1 MFARNVSLRLKPG
14 KLNEFTRTFDKEV
27 LSILRNQ
34 PGFREEII
42 CALPG
47 EVELI
52 AISLW
57 DSKEHA
63 DAYNASAYPRV
74 LQALN
79 TMLNGAPKVQNLNF
93 ISSTIQ
99 HAGSG
104 SGKAMSAS
112 SATAAG
118 GKQMPSTTENK
129 EIARRFI
136 EECWNNGDK
145 AAMRELIAD
154 KCRYHDPAF
163 PGVDNVEQ
171 HIASCRSAFPD
182 LRFTI
187 EDMIGERNEVVVHW
201 TVRGTHKGT
210 FLGVQ
215 PTNRP
220 CTVSGTS
227 IFRMEGGKLV
237 EHWADWNVMTLMEQ
251 LGVAAA
257 PKAEEKVS
265 THK

>member
-1 MFARNVSLRLKPG
+1 MFARNVSIRLKPG
-14 KLNEFTRTFDKEV
+14 KLNEFTRIFDKEV
-27 LSILRNQ
+27 LSIMRRQ
-34 PGFREEII
+34 AGFREEITF
-42 CALPG
+42 ALPG

-57 DSKEHA
+57 DSKGQA
-63 DAYNASAYPRV
+63 DAYNASAYPKV
-74 LQALN
+74 LQVVHA
-79 TMLNGAPKVQNLNF
+79 MLDGAPKVQNLNV

-99 HAGSG
+99 HAGTG
-104 SGKAMSAS
+104 SGKAVSAS
-112 SATAAG
+112 PATAAG
-118 GKQMPSTTENK
+118 GKEMPSTKENK

-145 AAMRELIAD
+145 AAMRDVIAD
-154 KCRYHDPAF
+154 KCRYHDPVF
-163 PGVDNVEQ
+163 PGVDNVER
-171 HIASCRSAFPD
+171 HITSCRSAFPD

-201 TVRGTHKGT
+201 TVRGTHKGP

-227 IFRMEGGKLV
+227 ISRMEGGKVV
-237 EHWADWNVMTLMEQ
+237 EHWADWNVMTLMDQ
-251 LGVAAA
+251 LGVSA
-257 PKAEEKVS
+257 PPKSEEKVS

>member
-27 LSILRNQ
+27 LSILRKQ
-34 PGFREEII
+34 PGFREEITF
-42 CALPG
+42 ASPG

-57 DSKEHA
+57 DSKEQA
-63 DAYNASAYPRV
+63 DAYNASAYPKV

-79 TMLNGAPKVQNLNF
+79 TMLDGAPKVQNVNV
-93 ISSTIQ
+93 IRSTIQ
-99 HAGSG
+99 HAGTG
-104 SGKAMSAS
+104 SGKAVSAS

-118 GKQMPSTTENK
+118 GKEMPSTTENK

-136 EECWNNGDK
+136 EECWNHGDK

-171 HIASCRSAFPD
+171 HITSCRSAFPD
-182 LRFTI
+182 LRFTV

-201 TVRGTHKGT
+201 TARGTHKGP

-215 PTNRP
+215 PTNRS

-227 IFRMEGGKLV
+227 ISRMEGGKLI

-257 PKAEEKVS
+257 PRAEEKVS